1 MADRPVARVTA
12 ETRLLLADLL
22 TLSRAGVVPALVTGR
37 PPPGAAVVLVVWAWA
52 SDAAD
57 GRLARSA
64 GGTGRLA
71 ALDRPVDAAVA
82 VGVVF
87 YLGDLGVLPALATR
101 VGALV
106 LVVGWA
112 LTRVLAVQMLLVAVA
127 SASFLAWVVVER
139 PAGWFVP
146 PALALLVLAVEWER
160 FRTELLP
167 AFLRGWARLL
177 TGRRDE
183 PPS

>member
-1 MADRPVARVTA
+1 M
-12 ETRLLLADLL
+12 L
-22 TLSRAGVVPALVTGR
+22 ALVTGR
-37 PPPGAAVVLVVWAWA
+37 PPPGAAVL
-52 SDAAD
+52 
-57 GRLARSA
+57 LI
-64 GGTGRLA
+64 
-71 ALDRPVDAAVA
+71 
-82 VGVVF
+82 
-87 YLGDLGVLPALATR
+87 
-101 VGALV
+101 
-106 LVVGWA
+106 VGWA

-127 SASFLAWVVVER
+127 SASFLAWVLVER

-167 AFLRGWARLL
+167 AFLRGWAWLL